1 MILIAHGGWMANNSF
16 LKKNSEEK
24 KKFTRVFFSRGENIC
39 IVLYVYFGI
48 IALIYILEFSNHIDI
63 YEKNKISIA

>member
-1 MILIAHGGWMANNSF
+1 M
-16 LKKNSEEK
+16 
-24 KKFTRVFFSRGENIC
+24 VFEATMYC

>member
-1 MILIAHGGWMANNSF
+1 MAFLSVDVCGPNHNTKNLKILF
-16 LKKNSEEK
+16 SEQ
-24 KKFTRVFFSRGENIC
+24 

>member
-1 MILIAHGGWMANNSF
+1 MFCIFF
-16 LKKNSEEK
+16 LMY
-24 KKFTRVFFSRGENIC
+24 
-39 IVLYVYFGI
+39 VLYVYFGI